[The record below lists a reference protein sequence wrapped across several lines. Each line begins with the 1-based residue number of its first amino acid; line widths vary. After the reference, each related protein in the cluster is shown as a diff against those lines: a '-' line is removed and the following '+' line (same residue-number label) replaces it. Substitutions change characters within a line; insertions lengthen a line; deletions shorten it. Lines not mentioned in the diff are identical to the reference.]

1 LTDSG
6 RIVAEVAAAV
16 GLAEGEAGVGA
27 IIAALAR
34 LEPVSTRR
42 LSRTVELPVP
52 IVASVCGE
60 LRKRSVVAEERPA
73 QLTRSGRLL
82 FAGERLELD
91 RSACPTCAGLGSVV
105 PGKLGRLAAEIA
117 KIARTAPKPR
127 LDLDQC
133 HCTVGTKLRR
143 VLAMNDADA
152 LVGRKILLLGDDDLI
167 SLAIQSVVRAQGR
180 GPTVRELAVLD
191 IDPAVISF
199 LVARLA
205 DAPFPTSCVV
215 HDLREPLP
223 RQLESRFDTIAT
235 DPPYTVPAARLF
247 LSRAAEALR
256 GQGGNVFFSFG
267 SRRPGAAREVQRAIG
282 EMGFV
287 IRRLVPDF
295 NEYVGAGA
303 LGGTSHLYHL
313 VATRELRPVVSG
325 TSDAPLYTAEAS
337 DQAALEEDRQP
348 RQREGDTEEH
358 DHDRRVDG
366 EAV

>member
-1 LTDSG
+1 MTEDR

-16 GLAEGEAGVGA
+16 GLAEGEAGVDA
-27 IIAALAR
+27 ILAALAR

-60 LRKRSVVAEERPA
+60 LRKRAVVAEERPA
-73 QLTRSGRLL
+73 QLTKGGRQLY
-82 FAGERLELD
+82 GGRRLELG

-105 PGKLGRLAAEIA
+105 GGELGPVAAEVA
-117 KIARTAPKPR
+117 KAARAAPRPR

-143 VLAMNDADA
+143 VLALNDADA
-152 LVGRKILLLGDDDLI
+152 LTGRRILLLGDDDLT
-167 SLAIQSVVRAQGR
+167 SLAIMSVVRAYGR
-180 GPTVRELAVLD
+180 GPTVEQLTVLD
-191 IDPAVISF
+191 VDPAVISF
-199 LVARLA
+199 LDARLA
-205 DAPFPTSCVV
+205 DAPFPVSCVV

-223 RQLESRFDTIAT
+223 ASLDSRFDTIVT
-235 DPPYTVPAARLF
+235 DPPYTVPAGRLF
-247 LSRAAEALR
+247 LSRAAQALR
-256 GQGGNVFFSFG
+256 GEGSNVFFSFG
-267 SRRPGAAREVQRAIG
+267 SRRPGAAREVQRAIA

-313 VATRELRPVVSG
+313 VASPDVRPAVNG
-325 TSDAPLYTAEAS
+325 FSDAPLYTG
-337 DQAALEEDRQP
+337 DRAP
-348 RQREGDTEEH
+348 
-358 DHDRRVDG
+358 
-366 EAV
+366 

>member
-1 LTDSG
+1 MTDCR

-16 GLAEGEAGVGA
+16 GLAEGEAGVDA
-27 IIAALAR
+27 VIAALAR

-52 IVASVCGE
+52 IVAAVCGE
-60 LRKRSVVAEERPA
+60 LRKRGVVAEERPA
-73 QLTRSGRLL
+73 QLTRTGRRIFAGGRLQ
-82 FAGERLELD
+82 LD

-105 PGKLGRLAAEIA
+105 PGDLGRPAAELA

-152 LVGRKILLLGDDDLI
+152 LVGRRILLLGDDDLV
-167 SLAIQSVVRAQGR
+167 SLALQSVVRARGR
-180 GPTVRELAVLD
+180 GPTVRELTVLD
-191 IDPAVISF
+191 VDPAVISF
-199 LVARLA
+199 LDARLA
-205 DAPFPTSCVV
+205 SAPFPVSCVV
-215 HDLREPLP
+215 HDLRGPLP
-223 RQLESRFDTIAT
+223 APLESRFDTIAT
-235 DPPYTVPAARLF
+235 DPPYTVAAARLF

-256 GQGGNVFFSFG
+256 GPGGNVFFSFG

-282 EMGFV
+282 EAGFV

-303 LGGTSHLYHL
+303 LGGASHLYHL
-313 VATRELRPVVSG
+313 VATREARPVLSG
-325 TSDAPLYTAEAS
+325 SSDAPLYTG
-337 DQAALEEDRQP
+337 DRAP
-348 RQREGDTEEH
+348 
-358 DHDRRVDG
+358 
-366 EAV
+366 